1 MSETVSKDEQQQSS
15 VTQNQ
20 LLIPVPEDLPSRDR
34 RLDEPSLYINKELSW
49 LDFNQRVLDE
59 AYDKSHPLLERVKFL
74 AISFSNVDEFYMIRV
89 SGLQQQD
96 HASPGELSSDGRT
109 PAETLTALRAKYT
122 TMLQQQCALWTD
134 DLYPALRSESIYIH
148 DYSDLTRLQ
157 KKDLKTFF
165 DRDIFPVL
173 TPLAID
179 PGHPFPHI
187 SNLSL
192 NLAVIVKDPVLGERY
207 ARMKVP
213 GVIPRLVPVSVEKGS
228 QTSHFVWLEDVI
240 SANLDALFPGLEVV
254 ASYPFRVTRDADM
267 DIAEDEAADLL
278 QTIEQGLRARQFGAV
293 VRLELQ
299 PSMPNKL
306 RSLLISNLL
315 VDGADVYEVAGP
327 LGLTD
332 VMQLLKIDRA
342 DLKDAPLQTHV
353 PHQFTTLLENRN
365 GDDAFAAISQRD
377 IFLHHPYDSFQPVIG
392 LIEAAAHGSGVM
404 AIKQTLYRVGSKSPI
419 VKAVIEARDEDTQVA
434 VLVELKARFDEENN
448 IEWAKALEDVGVHVA
463 YGLVGL
469 KTHCK
474 VTLIVRKEASGI
486 RRYLHLGTG
495 NYNATTARI
504 YTDFSLMTARED
516 LASDVSELFNLLT
529 GYSRQRK
536 YRKLLVAPVNMRDR
550 LTAFIEREAKHAISG
565 RPARLLFK
573 MNALNDPQMIRSLY
587 AASRAGVKIDL
598 IVRGMCCLR
607 PGIPGI
613 SDNIRVISIV
623 GRFLEHSRAYYFHN
637 GGRTPSL
644 YLGSADLMTRNL
656 SRRIEVL
663 FPVEDAGLRRH
674 IRDNILEAALQDTV
688 QSRVLK
694 PDGTW
699 VRIKP
704 QKGEKPFSSQSQFMD
719 HEQSYG

>member
-1 MSETVSKDEQQQSS
+1 LK
-15 VTQNQ
+15 
-20 LLIPVPEDLPSRDR
+20 
-34 RLDEPSLYINKELSW
+34 
-49 LDFNQRVLDE
+49 
-59 AYDKSHPLLERVKFL
+59 AYFEHE
-74 AISFSNVDEFYMIRV
+74 
-89 SGLQQQD
+89 
-96 HASPGELSSDGRT
+96 
-109 PAETLTALRAKYT
+109 
-122 TMLQQQCALWTD
+122 
-134 DLYPALRSESIYIH
+134 
-148 DYSDLTRLQ
+148 
-157 KKDLKTFF
+157 
-165 DRDIFPVL
+165 IFPVL

-192 NLAVIVKDPVLGERY
+192 NLAVVVRDAVLGERY

-213 GVIPRLVPVSVEKGS
+213 GVVPRLVTVPAEKQGDDV
-228 QTSHFVWLEDVI
+228 HFVWLEDIVA
-240 SANLDALFPGLEVV
+240 ANLDSLFPGLEVV
-254 ASYPFRVTRDADM
+254 ESYPFRVTRDADM

-278 QTIEQGLRARQFGAV
+278 QTIEQGLRQRQFGAV
-293 VRLELQ
+293 VRLEVQ
-299 PSMPNKL
+299 PAMPPNL
-306 RSLLISNLL
+306 RELLISNLL
-315 VDGADVYEVAGP
+315 VDNRNVYEFDGP

-332 VMQLLKIDRA
+332 IMQLMKVDRP
-342 DLKDAPLQTHV
+342 DLKDAPLQ
-353 PHQFTTLLENRN
+353 PHLPQKLVSLVENRN
-365 GDDAFAAISQRD
+365 AEDAFAAIANKD
-377 IFLHHPYDSFQPVIG
+377 LFLHHPYDAFQPIIG
-392 LIEAAAHGSGVM
+392 LIDAAAHGSGVL

-419 VKAVIEARDEDTQVA
+419 VKALIEARDEDAQVA

-448 IEWAKALEDVGVHVA
+448 IEWAKALEDAGVHVA

-474 VTLIVRKEASGI
+474 VTLIVRKEAGGI

-504 YTDFSLMTARED
+504 YTDFSMMTARED

-550 LTAFIEREAKHAISG
+550 LTALIEREAKHAQSG

-573 MNALNDPQMIRSLY
+573 MNSLNDPQMIRSLY
-587 AASRAGVKIDL
+587 GASRAGVKIDL

-607 PGIPGI
+607 PGVAGI
-613 SDNIRVISIV
+613 SENIRVTSIV

-644 YLGSADLMTRNL
+644 YLGSADLMNRNL

-663 FPVEDAGLRRH
+663 FPVEDSALRRH
-674 IRDNILEAALQDTV
+674 IRDNILEVSLRDNV
-688 QSRVLK
+688 QARLLK

-704 QKGEKPFSSQSQFMD
+704 HKGETPFSSQDYFMD
-719 HEQSYG
+719 HSQSYI

>member
-1 MSETVSKDEQQQSS
+1 MNVLATKDEPQPS
-15 VTQNQ
+15 VISQNQ
-20 LLIPVPEDLPSRDR
+20 LLIPVPEDLPSKDR

-59 AYDKSHPLLERVKFL
+59 ALDPKHRLLERVKFL

-89 SGLQQQD
+89 SGLQHQAT
-96 HASPGELSSDGRT
+96 ASPTNVSTDGRT
-109 PAETLTALRAKYT
+109 PTETLKALRTKYAVMLRDQTAL
-122 TMLQQQCALWTD
+122 WND
-134 DLYPALRSESIYIH
+134 DLSVALHAENIVIRQYA
-148 DYSDLTRLQ
+148 DLSKSQ
-157 KKDLKTFF
+157 KKELRVYFE
-165 DRDIFPVL
+165 REIFPVL

-192 NLAVIVKDPVLGERY
+192 NLAVIVRDPVLGERY

-213 GVIPRLVPVSVEKGS
+213 GVVPRLVAVPVDDSVKG
-228 QTSHFVWLEDVI
+228 SHFVWLEDVV
-240 SANLDALFPGLEVV
+240 SHNLDSLFPGLEVV
-254 ASYPFRVTRDADM
+254 ESYPFRVTRDADL
-267 DIAEDEAADLL
+267 DIAEDEASDLL
-278 QTIEQGLRARQFGAV
+278 QTIEQGLRQRQFGAV

-299 PSMPNKL
+299 TSMPANL
-306 RSLLISNLL
+306 RELLILNLL
-315 VDGADVYEVAGP
+315 VDSQDVYEVAGP

-332 VMQLLKIDRA
+332 LMQLMKVDRP
-342 DLKDAPLQTHV
+342 DLKDV
-353 PHQFTTLLENRN
+353 PHQPHLPHQLVTLVESRSA
-365 GDDAFAAISQRD
+365 DETFAAIANKD
-377 IFLHHPYDSFQPVIG
+377 LFLHHPYDSFQPIIG
-392 LIEAAAHGSGVM
+392 LIEGAAHGSGVL

-419 VKAVIEARDEDTQVA
+419 VKALIEARDEDAQVA

-448 IEWAKALEDVGVHVA
+448 IEWAKALEDAGVHVA

-474 VTLIVRKEASGI
+474 VTLIVRKEAGQI

-504 YTDFSLMTARED
+504 YTDFSIFTARED
-516 LASDVSELFNLLT
+516 LATDVSELFNLLT

-550 LTAFIEREAKHAISG
+550 LTYFIEREAKHAAAG

-573 MNALNDPQMIRSLY
+573 MNALNDPQMIRALY

-598 IVRGMCCLR
+598 IVRGTCCLR
-607 PGIPGI
+607 PGVPGI
-613 SDNIRVISIV
+613 SENIRVVSII

-674 IRDNILEAALQDTV
+674 IRDRILEISLRDNV
-688 QSRVLK
+688 QARMLK
-694 PDGTW
+694 PDGSW
-699 VRIKP
+699 VRVRA
-704 QKGEKPFSSQSQFMD
+704 QKGEPRISSQEIFMQHD
-719 HEQSYG
+719 QSYI

>member
-1 MSETVSKDEQQQSS
+1 MNLLAMDDGPGSAVA
-15 VTQNQ
+15 QNQ
-20 LLIPVPEDLPSRDR
+20 LLIPVPEDVPSRDIQ
-34 RLDEPSLYINKELSW
+34 LDEPSLYINKELSW

-59 AYDKSHPLLERVKFL
+59 AIDKKHPLLERVKFL
-74 AISFSNVDEFYMIRV
+74 AISFANVDEFYMIRV
-89 SGLQQQD
+89 SGLLHQ
-96 HASPGELSSDGRT
+96 ANGSPTDVSPDGRT
-109 PAETLTALRAKYT
+109 PSETLTALRAKYG
-122 TMLQQQCALWTD
+122 TMMREQCALWT
-134 DLYPALRSESIYIH
+134 
-148 DYSDLTRLQ
+148 
-157 KKDLKTFF
+157 KDLGSALKSEGIVIREYTDLGRNQKRELKEYF
-165 DRDIFPVL
+165 DREIFPVL

-192 NLAVIVKDPVLGERY
+192 NLAVQVRDHVLGERY

-213 GVIPRLVPVSVEKGS
+213 GVIPRLVPVPRDATDRSV
-228 QTSHFVWLEDVI
+228 HFVWLEDLVA
-240 SANLDALFPGLEVV
+240 ANLDALFPGLEVV
-254 ASYPFRVTRDADM
+254 ACYPFRVTRDADM
-267 DIAEDEAADLL
+267 EIAEDEAADLL
-278 QTIEQGLRARQFGAV
+278 QSIEKSLRQRQFGAV

-299 PSMPNKL
+299 PSMPADL
-306 RSLLISNLL
+306 RNLLISNLL
-315 VDGADVYEVAGP
+315 VGSHDVYEVPGP

-332 VMQLLKIDRA
+332 VMQLMKVDRPE
-342 DLKDAPLQTHV
+342 LKDAPLQQHV
-353 PHQFTTLLENRN
+353 PSSLAGLLENRSA
-365 GDDAFAAISQRD
+365 DEAFAAIANKD
-377 IFLHHPYDSFQPVIG
+377 IFLHHPYDAFEPIIG
-392 LIEAAAHGSGVM
+392 LIDAAAHGSGVM

-419 VKAVIEARDEDTQVA
+419 VKALIEARDEDTQVA

-448 IEWAKALEDVGVHVA
+448 IEWAKALEDAGVHVA
-463 YGLVGL
+463 YGLLGL

-474 VTLIVRKEASGI
+474 VTLIVRKEGGRI

-550 LTAFIEREAKHAISG
+550 LTALIEREARHAASG

-573 MNALNDPQMIRSLY
+573 MNALSDPQMIRSLY

-598 IVRGMCCLR
+598 LIRGMCCLR
-607 PGIPGI
+607 PGVAGI
-613 SDNIRVISIV
+613 SENVRVISVV

-663 FPVEDAGLRRH
+663 FPVEDAALRRH
-674 IRDNILEAALQDTV
+674 IRDNILEVSLQDTV
-688 QSRVLK
+688 QARVLK

-699 VRIKP
+699 ARVRP
-704 QKGEKPFSSQSQFMD
+704 QKGEEPISSQVLFTNHD
-719 HEQSYG
+719 RAYV

>member
-1 MSETVSKDEQQQSS
+1 
-15 VTQNQ
+15 
-20 LLIPVPEDLPSRDR
+20 
-34 RLDEPSLYINKELSW
+34 
-49 LDFNQRVLDE
+49 
-59 AYDKSHPLLERVKFL
+59 
-74 AISFSNVDEFYMIRV
+74 MIRV
-89 SGLQQQD
+89 SGLQHQVK
-96 HASPGELSSDGRT
+96 ASPTNASTDGRT
-109 PAETLTALRAKYT
+109 PVETLVALRTKYSA
-122 TMLQQQCALWTD
+122 MLRSQCELWTD
-134 DLYPALRSESIYIH
+134 HLRAELRAEDIVIH
-148 DYSDLTRLQ
+148 DYADLSRLQ
-157 KKDLKTFF
+157 KKELKAYF
-165 DRDIFPVL
+165 DSEIFPVL

-192 NLAVIVKDPVLGERY
+192 NLAVVVRDPVLGERY

-213 GVIPRLVPVSVEKGS
+213 GVVPRLVQVPSEPQS
-228 QTSHFVWLEDVI
+228 HSSHFVWLEDVV
-240 SANLDALFPGLEVV
+240 SANLDSLFPGLEVV
-254 ASYPFRVTRDADM
+254 ESYPFRVTRDADL

-278 QTIEQGLRARQFGAV
+278 QTIEQGLRQRQFGAV

-299 PSMPNKL
+299 TTMPANV
-306 RSLLISNLL
+306 RDLLISNLL
-315 VDGADVYEVAGP
+315 VDSQDVYEINGP
-327 LGLTD
+327 LGLAD
-332 VMQLLKIDRA
+332 LMQLMKVDRP
-342 DLKDAPLQTHV
+342 DLKDTPLQ
-353 PHQFTTLLENRN
+353 PHLPQKLVSLVEERN
-365 GDDAFAAISQRD
+365 ADEAFAYIAQKD
-377 IFLHHPYDSFQPVIG
+377 LFLHHPYDAFQPVIG
-392 LIEAAAHGSGVM
+392 LIDAAAHGKGVL

-419 VKAVIEARDEDTQVA
+419 VKALIEARDEDAQVA

-448 IEWAKALEDVGVHVA
+448 IEWAKALEDAGVHVA

-474 VTLIVRKEASGI
+474 VTLIVRKEGGQI
-486 RRYLHLGTG
+486 KRYLHLGTG

-516 LASDVSELFNLLT
+516 LATDVSELFNLLT

-550 LTAFIEREAKHAISG
+550 LTYFIEREVRHAIAG

-587 AASRAGVKIDL
+587 EASRAGVKIDL
-598 IVRGMCCLR
+598 IVRGTCCLR
-607 PGIPGI
+607 PGVAGI

-663 FPVEDAGLRRH
+663 FPIEDAALRRH
-674 IRDNILEAALQDTV
+674 IRDNILEVALRDNV
-688 QSRVLK
+688 QARALR
-694 PDGTW
+694 PDGSW

-704 QKGEKPFSSQSQFMD
+704 QKGEKPFSSQEMFMD
-719 HEQSYG
+719 HANSYI